1 MKEVVMKVWMVFYL
15 WFLVP
20 VAIIAVFAW
29 ISPIGFGGYIFAAAL
44 CVLYWVVTWRNRQ
57 GAKR

>member
-1 MKEVVMKVWMVFYL
+1 MNKVWMVFYA

-29 ISPIGFGGYIFAAAL
+29 ISPIGFGGYIIAAAL
-44 CVLYWVVTWRNRQ
+44 CVLYWVITWRSRNS
-57 GAKR
+57 AKR